1 MTWPDPQTSK
11 EISGYSAL
19 ISDVFLRLIKMIVA
33 PLVLSRLVAGIA
45 HRGDTASVGRV
56 GGRAMLWFVGASL
69 FSLLLGLVMVLIL
82 RPGEGRSATN
92 VLRNSVATVAVAK

>member
-1 MTWPDPQTSK
+1 M
-11 EISGYSAL
+11 
-19 ISDVFLRLIKMIVA
+19 IKMIVA